1 MGRDAKMGGVN
12 MRKNVIIGLL
22 SILLILVLSIVLWN
36 NRLFFTLVRFD
47 IAFDD
52 DASKNYQFFDS
63 NKLFIEYKEQEFR
76 HMIVDDENTI
86 NDIYGGI
93 LKLEE
98 YNGTGSLGEIMY
110 MFQLMESLGGS
121 CRVVK
126 SGDIVLLDLKNK
138 NYIMSESLLEKLRDL
153 RESKTFEYIYIE

>member
-1 MGRDAKMGGVN
+1 
-12 MRKNVIIGLL
+12 
-22 SILLILVLSIVLWN
+22 
-36 NRLFFTLVRFD
+36 
-47 IAFDD
+47 
-52 DASKNYQFFDS
+52 
-63 NKLFIEYKEQEFR
+63 
-76 HMIVDDENTI
+76 MIVDDENTI

>member
-1 MGRDAKMGGVN
+1 MK
-12 MRKNVIIGLL
+12 KNVIIGLL
-22 SILLILVLSIVLWN
+22 SILLILIISIALWN

-63 NKLFIEYKEQEFR
+63 NKLYIEYKEQAFR
-76 HMIVDDENTI
+76 HMIVDDKNII

-98 YNGTGSLGEIMY
+98 YNGADPYGEIIY
-110 MFQLMESLGGS
+110 MFQLMEPLEGN
-121 CRVVK
+121 CRVLKGNDV
-126 SGDIVLLDLKNK
+126 ILLDMKDK
-138 NYIMSESLLEKLRDL
+138 NYIMSESLLETLKDL
-153 RESKTFEYIYIE
+153 RESKTFEYVYIEE